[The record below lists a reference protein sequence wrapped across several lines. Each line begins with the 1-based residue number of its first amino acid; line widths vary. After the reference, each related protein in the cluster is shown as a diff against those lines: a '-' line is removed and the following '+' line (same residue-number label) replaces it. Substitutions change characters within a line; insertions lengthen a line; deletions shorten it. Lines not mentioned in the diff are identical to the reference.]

1 MESPNPQLELSNLVK
16 DLVHEIKGLRK
27 DMRKVKQLI
36 DDPTGEKAAA
46 RSKNNGFN
54 KPQKVTEELRAFLSL
69 QPDEMISRAQVG
81 NLMNKYFEAHGLKNG
96 QKINMDDKLKALLLV
111 PDDIQLSFLNIQH
124 YMNKHYIKEPK
135 PEVPK
140 KEKPAPAAPK
150 SPKPTAT
157 ATPATPAA
165 PIVPAADKPKV
176 ARPTLKKPA
185 APAAAKP

>member
-27 DMRKVKQLI
+27 DMRKVKQMI

-54 KPQKVTEELRAFLSL
+54 KPQKVTEELRAFLNL

-140 KEKPAPAAPK
+140 KEKKPAAAPAAPK
-150 SPKPTAT
+150 SPKPA
-157 ATPATPAA
+157 APLAPAA
-165 PIVPAADKPKV
+165 SAPAASEKPKV
-176 ARPTLKKPA
+176 ARPTLKKAPS
-185 APAAAKP
+185 APAKQ